1 MKKLKIL
8 IMGLPGA
15 GKTTLA
21 SKLVP
26 LLNAEWLNAD
36 KIRKEAN
43 DWDFSKDGRIRQA
56 QRMADTAEKIKKN
69 NRHVIADFICPTKE
83 ARNLFN
89 ADYVICLLYTSPS
102 PRD

>member
-1 MKKLKIL
+1 MKKLKNL

-43 DWDFSKDGRIRQA
+43 DWDFSKEGRSRQA
-56 QRMADTAEKIKKN
+56 QRMAILLKKQKTIN
-69 NRHVIADFICPTKE
+69 M
-83 ARNLFN
+83 
-89 ADYVICLLYTSPS
+89 
-102 PRD
+102 